1 MQARRVVEWE
11 KEGIPLSAEHRED
24 LRELCDEM
32 GVEWPLRT
40 STASRL

>member
-11 KEGIPLSAEHRED
+11 KEGIPLSAEHLED

-32 GVEWPLRT
+32 GVEWSLPT
-40 STASRL
+40 AASRL